1 MRFLTL
7 FSAVGLILLTSAH
20 GVVAETLP
28 SLTGPILLRIDGV
41 DPVRFPGGHLD
52 LDLPMLQAI
61 DATTFSTGTIWTE
74 GSHEYTGVSLQALV
88 QTVGIIGDTLTL
100 QAMNDYSVEV
110 PVSDAVP
117 GGPII
122 AYFSDGAP
130 MSVREMG
137 PLWLIYPYDSDPDFQ
152 TDVIYS
158 RSIWQLDRILISP

>member
-1 MRFLTL
+1 MRYLSL
-7 FSAVGLILLTSAH
+7 LGAVVLILISSAI
-20 GVVAETLP
+20 GGQAEKLP
-28 SLTGPILLRIDGV
+28 GLTGPVLLRIDGV
-41 DPVRFPGGHLD
+41 DPTRYPGGRLD

-61 DATTFSTGTIWTE
+61 DATSFSTGTIWTD
-74 GSHEYTGVSLQALV
+74 GRHDYTGVSLRALV
-88 QTVGIIGDTLTL
+88 DTIGVKGDILTL

-110 PVSDAVP
+110 PVSDAVR

-137 PLWLIYPYDSDPDFQ
+137 PLWLIYPYDSNPTFQ
-152 TDVIYS
+152 TNVIYP